1 MTPPALALTL
11 PSGAEIS
18 CSAVLFD
25 MDGVLIDSLG
35 VVDRHLRTWAAR
47 NDLDPDDVVAR
58 SPGLTNEHLV
68 RLTAPHLDDEAV
80 AAETAF
86 LVAQDRDD
94 LDGITPCPGA
104 ADLLRELPP
113 AAWAVVTSAYR
124 DVAHARLRHTGL
136 PHPKILVTAEDV
148 THGKPHPEGY
158 RSAAQA
164 LGVPAG
170 RCIVVEDAPSGVAA
184 ARAAGALPVGVAA
197 HGGALP
203 CTPPVEH
210 TVRSV
215 AELRLSRPGEGAAL
229 P

>member
-1 MTPPALALTL
+1 VTPPALAFTL
-11 PSGAEIS
+11 PSGAELL
-18 CSAVLFD
+18 CGAVLFD

-35 VVDRHLRTWAAR
+35 VVERHLRTWATR
-47 NDLDPDDVVAR
+47 NDLDPDEVVAR

-94 LDGITPCPGA
+94 LDGVSACRGA

-136 PHPKILVTAEDV
+136 PQPKVLVTAEDV

-158 RSAAQA
+158 LSAARA

-170 RCIVVEDAPSGVAA
+170 RCVVVEDAPSGVAA
-184 ARAAGALPVGVAA
+184 ARAAGALPVGVSA
-197 HGGALP
+197 HGGALR

-215 AELRLSRPGEGAAL
+215 AELRLSRPGKEAAL

>member
-1 MTPPALALTL
+1 MTPPALVLTL
-11 PSGAEIS
+11 PSGAELS
-18 CSAVLFD
+18 CDAVLFD

-47 NDLDPDDVVAR
+47 NGLDPDEVVAR

-94 LDGITPCPGA
+94 LEGITPCPGA

-136 PHPKILVTAEDV
+136 PHPKVLVTAEDV
-148 THGKPHPEGY
+148 ARGKPHPEGY
-158 RSAAQA
+158 RSAARA

-197 HGGALP
+197 QGGTLS

-210 TVRSV
+210 TVASV
-215 AELRLSRPGEGAAL
+215 AELRLARPREGDAL